1 MSNLQPIKIDTYDFK
16 VIRETNSIYVDKT
29 QYLVKL
35 FGKSTRV
42 FFSRPRR
49 FGKSLMISLL
59 ENLYLGR
66 RDLFNGLAIEGHLD
80 DPIFQPHPVIYLDMS
95 SVSTDEGID
104 VFRGELIEK
113 INIMAEK
120 NNIKVSN
127 ISLGSAFE
135 TLISQIAERHAKPV
149 ILIDEYDCPLVDTYD
164 DPTYQEQIR
173 NVLRG
178 FYRRIKSCDKYIHIA
193 YITGISKFSKI
204 GIFSAANNI
213 VDFSTNQDY
222 CTMFG
227 YTDKEIFDNFS
238 DYLPETAE
246 ALNMNV
252 EGLLTNLKAY
262 YDGYTFCGESSVYNP
277 VSVLSFFS
285 SRRFR
290 DYWIETGSQEFI
302 EKYISSRNVKFED
315 FDGSEYEIPFSLVES
330 PGEITQLLEPAL
342 CLYQAGY
349 LTAKKSDKVLDYYLT
364 YPNQEVRTAMLRLV
378 KRNFFSSKIEESQ
391 QIKEFRNNLLN
402 GNYAGIFTTFY
413 RVISWSPHEDFEKA
427 EARDDF
433 ALECFYREPL
443 FIFLRTAGFDVDIE
457 YHGNLG
463 QPNIVLQLPAK
474 TYVFEIKVSRTGTP
488 YDIKKKFKESVEQM
502 IVKNYLGP
510 HENPVPVCLTVN
522 GKLRR
527 IEYAAI
533 AGDVYEFV
541 PQGFD
546 GPPATFN
553 KISDIKTFLE
563 QFEAE
568 SSR

>member
-1 MSNLQPIKIDTYDFK
+1 
-16 VIRETNSIYVDKT
+16 
-29 QYLVKL
+29 
-35 FGKSTRV
+35 V
-42 FFSRPRR
+42 FLSRPRR

-59 ENLYLGR
+59 KNVYLGNTN
-66 RDLFNGLAIEGHLD
+66 LFKGLAIEEHLNA
-80 DPIFQPHPVIYLDMS
+80 PFFQPHPVIYIDMS
-95 SVSTDEGID
+95 SIPTEDGLEIFKHRLIQSCNDIAEIYNVTID
-104 VFRGELIEK
+104 TTNSSG
-113 INIMAEK
+113 
-120 NNIKVSN
+120 
-127 ISLGSAFE
+127 AFND
-135 TLISQIAERHAKPV
+135 LISGISQKHANPV
-149 ILIDEYDCPLVDTYD
+149 ILIDEYDCPLVDTFD
-164 DPTYQEQIR
+164 NSAYQEEIR
-173 NVLRG
+173 NSLRE
-178 FYRRIKSCDKYIHIA
+178 FYRQIKLCDEYIHVV
-193 YITGISKFSKI
+193 YITGIRKFSKV
-204 GIFSAANNI
+204 GIFSAVNNI

-246 ALNMNV
+246 ALNMSV
-252 EGLLTNLKAY
+252 EGLLVNLKAY

-285 SRRFR
+285 HKRFR
-290 DYWIETGSQEFI
+290 DYWIETGSQKFI

-315 FDGSEYEIPFSLVES
+315 FYGSEYEIPFSLVES

-364 YPNQEVRTAMLRLV
+364 YPNQEVRTAMLKLV
-378 KRNFFSSKIEESQ
+378 KRNFFSSKMEESQ

-413 RVISWSPHEDFEKA
+413 RVISWSPHENFVKA
-427 EARDDF
+427 EAQDDF

-443 FIFLRTAGFDVDIE
+443 FIFLRTAGFDVDVE
-457 YHGNLG
+457 CHGNLR
-463 QPNIVLQLPAK
+463 QPDIVLQLPAK

-502 IVKNYLGP
+502 IDKNYLGP
-510 HENPVPVCLTVN
+510 HKNPVPVCLTVN

-541 PQGFD
+541 QQEFD

-553 KISDIKTFLE
+553 KISDLKTFLE
-563 QFEAE
+563 QFEVE
-568 SSR
+568 SSQ